1 MSGFDYSS
9 LANLFGKSNKQ
20 RDYKDMIQDAGNIL
34 SDIGMFFG
42 NRASSKTALQNAA
55 NYNKPR
61 NVIDNNGF
69 QNMFALRDSAKNGV
83 ANFLGTAYGNN
94 YQNYHFDKN
103 GNYIGN
109 LPNYKNASNG
119 ILSNVDID
127 NLNQNLQ
134 YDKDG
139 NYIGNLNN
147 INNGSNGILSNDD
160 IKQLNNNVAYEA
172 FKNVPLEGNPK
183 GYLSYNTPSQNEIF
197 GKAEQG
203 MLNSVTNGNKT
214 SFLDKVG
221 NWSSQSVGKG
231 GFQTTNGNRVQG
243 IVNTVV
249 DFGTDLYKNLKK
261 DYSTW
266 STEDMIN
273 DAIGGGVGDDPLARA
288 FTGKKRSKLAADELG
303 QRIKYEGTGGL
314 QGANVES
321 SAWDNHKYSNL
332 AMNKTNFGKGFAQ
345 YNMDTLNYAKKGFD
359 IGGPWGALIG
369 GIIGSASSLL
379 GHIGEKNRI
388 ARLKEAEDKANR
400 KATAMHSNAL
410 NVANQRNQLTNLR
423 SMANMASYGGNIIGL
438 KRKDMNYFAN
448 GGYTS
453 KGTDIND
460 VVSIKTGGTH
470 EENPL
475 GGVPYG
481 KDNQGKQNLVE
492 QGEQIWTDTNGQE
505 FVFSNRI
512 EVPEEIKKRYKLK
525 GETFANVVENL
536 KKKNKDLRD
545 SITKRYIDNV
555 LGNLRKSQEEIKAN
569 NGMQNNYQEANQ
581 YDKGGVLDWIKNRQS
596 IIEQNRIKQYND
608 RGRQGLQGVFLGNE
622 YNPDLYSTIF
632 DRDGS
637 LFNSFVNNHVY
648 SNSNEDSK
656 DKKDLQTQLNTYKNR
671 AWSSLDNAEKTK
683 FLNDNLSGF
692 KEYNALNQAR
702 YKIGNEIEDI
712 ADKWRRNK
720 SISETLDNTNFGMG
734 AMQFM
739 KALLRKPNFEQAE
752 KPERYAMTI
761 PDYQNSFTPT
771 YQKYVP
777 QNSNLYN
784 AQLQNDLLSNLNA
797 MAFAGDRS
805 QVAANVAANLGRI
818 ATDRANAMNQIY
830 QQNEQQRNAIAQFN
844 AQQNE
849 ALEQHRANDYQ
860 LANNNRWAKYN
871 AINTASVARQAEMD
885 SNETLQNN
893 AWANFAK
900 QLQNYS
906 KTLQNRRKDAMY
918 NTMYGTN
925 NLDNDYYFAS
935 QYFYPQLSNQSYRRR
950 ADDATMGQYL
960 SWLEDNKEE
969 LEGLSDSEKL
979 TKFQEDYKNRKI

>member
-20 RDYKDMIQDAGNIL
+20 KDYKDMIQDAGNIL

-42 NRASSKTALQNAA
+42 NRASSKTALQNAANNNA

-147 INNGSNGILSNDD
+147 INNGSNGILSDD
-160 IKQLNNNVAYEA
+160 QIKQLNNNIAYEA
-172 FKNVPLEGNPK
+172 YKNVPLEGNPK

-266 STEDMIN
+266 TTEDMIN

-303 QRIKYEGTGGL
+303 QRIKYEGTGGM

-438 KRKDMNYFAN
+438 KRKDMNYYAN

-460 VVSIKTGGTH
+460 VVSITTGGTH

-512 EVPEEIKKRYKLK
+512 AVPEELKKRYKLK

-581 YDKGGVLDWIKNRQS
+581 YDKGGNLKTFLNSLKQNYETNQRQKF
-596 IIEQNRIKQYND
+596 ED
-608 RGRQGLQGVFLGNE
+608 RGNQGLRGVFQGNV
-622 YNPDLYSTIF
+622 YNPNLYASIF
-632 DRDGS
+632 DEDGS
-637 LFNSFVNNHVY
+637 LFSRLVA
-648 SNSNEDSK
+648 SNSDLK
-656 DKKDLQTQLNTYKNR
+656 DYNGKVWAT
-671 AWSSLDNAEKTK
+671 LDPDKKTK
-683 FLNDNLSGF
+683 FINDNL
-692 KEYNALNQAR
+692 EYFRDEKNPVFSDLENAR
-702 YKIGNEIEDI
+702 YNIGNRIEDI
-712 ADKWRRNK
+712 ADKWRRNQQV
-720 SISETLDNTNFGMG
+720 SETLDNANFGM
-734 AMQFM
+734 AATQFM
-739 KALLRKPNFEQAE
+739 KAMLRKPNFEQAK

-849 ALEQHRANDYQ
+849 AMEQHRANDYQ

-871 AINTASVARQAEMD
+871 AINTASVARQ
-885 SNETLQNN
+885 NEIDANEEYQNN
-893 AWANFAK
+893 AWANMAN

-906 KTLQNRRKDAMY
+906 KTLQNKKKDAW
-918 NTMYGTN
+918 NATMYGAN
-925 NLDNDYYFAS
+925 VLDNEYYPAS
-935 QYFYPQLSNQSYRRR
+935 MYFKPLNSNQSYRSR
-950 ADDATMGQYL
+950 ADEFTSMELDK
-960 SWLEDNKEE
+960 WLETHPEFKDKPF
-969 LEGLSDSEKL
+969 SEVKAAY
-979 TKFQEDYKNRKI
+979 QQDYKNRKI